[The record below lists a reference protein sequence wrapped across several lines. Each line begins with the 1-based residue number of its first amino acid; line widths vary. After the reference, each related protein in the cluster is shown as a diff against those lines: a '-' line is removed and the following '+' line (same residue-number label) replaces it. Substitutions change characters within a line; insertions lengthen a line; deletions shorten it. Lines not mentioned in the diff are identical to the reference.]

1 MRGQRT
7 PRNFKRIFSPSPRL
21 ESSNRMTT
29 MKEMK
34 NSTAKKKPKKVNKV
48 NMNEEAKRAFSPR
61 IQVQKKVKK

>member
-1 MRGQRT
+1 
-7 PRNFKRIFSPSPRL
+7 
-21 ESSNRMTT
+21 MTT